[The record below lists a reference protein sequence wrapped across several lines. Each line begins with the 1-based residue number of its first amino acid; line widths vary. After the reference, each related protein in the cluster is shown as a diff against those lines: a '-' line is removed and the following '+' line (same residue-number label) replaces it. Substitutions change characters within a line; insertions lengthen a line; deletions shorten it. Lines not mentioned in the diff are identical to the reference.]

1 MLCKDIMH
9 ILEKSFPTEYA
20 LEWDNVGLLV
30 GRDTKEVK
38 KIYIA
43 LDATEPV
50 IKAAIDQKADM
61 LITHHPMLFSGIKR
75 VTEENLVGRKVLM
88 LASYDISYYAMHTN
102 YDVKGMADLSMEK
115 MGVASGDV
123 LDVTVVEDGKEEGVG
138 RVFDLPE
145 GTTLSE
151 CCKMVKEAFDL
162 DAVRLFGKPETIVHR
177 LAICPG
183 AGKSDIENALKKGA
197 DVYVTG
203 DIGHHDGLDA
213 LEEGLAIIDAGH
225 YGVEH
230 IFIEDI
236 KNYLEKALEGE
247 DVKVVGAPIEHP
259 FVTL

>member
-9 ILEKSFPTEYA
+9 ILEEIFPTEYA

-30 GRDTKEVK
+30 GRDQKEVK

-43 LDATEPV
+43 LDATEEV
-50 IKAAIDQKADM
+50 IQTTIKEQADM
-61 LITHHPMLFSGIKR
+61 LITHHPMIFNGIKR
-75 VTEENLVGRKVLM
+75 VTGENLVGRKVLD
-88 LASYDISYYAMHTN
+88 LALNDISYYAMHTN
-102 YDVKGMADLSMEK
+102 YDVKGMADLAMEK
-115 MGVASGDV
+115 MGVYSGEV
-123 LDVTVVEDGKEEGVG
+123 LDVTAVEEDGREEGVG
-138 RVFDLPE
+138 RVWDLPE
-145 GTTLSE
+145 NTTLSN
-151 CCKMVKEAFDL
+151 CCQLVKEAFGL
-162 DAVRLFGKPETIVHR
+162 DAVRLFGDPEAMVHR

-183 AGKSDIENALKKGA
+183 AGKSDIDLAVKKGA

-236 KNYLEKALEGE
+236 KTFLEDNLQ
-247 DVKVVGAPIEHP
+247 DVEVIAAPIEHP
-259 FVTL
+259 FVTI